1 LHHGNSLWH
10 EQITIGTNGGP
21 DSIPGMSAPSSGNPL
36 RVLVDGGQY
45 FEGPRWHGGRLWVS
59 DAILRSVFSID
70 ESGARER
77 VCKIDDIPCGLG
89 HLPDGELV
97 VLSMFQKRLWR
108 ISQGALALHADLS
121 SIAAGTID
129 DMIVDA
135 RGGAYVG
142 DAGFD
147 LLKGPKPGA
156 LGRILFVPPDGAC
169 RVVAEGL
176 DFPNGIAISGNGK
189 RLVVAESIGD
199 RLREFRIDPDG
210 SLSQERTFGSF
221 DEPDGVCIDQSGHVW
236 VGLFSEDSF
245 VRVAPDG
252 EVVQR
257 IPTPGRRAVACC
269 LGGPERRS
277 LFCITAV
284 TTHEDL
290 LRGHSTSRIEVID
303 VPVPG
308 DGRP

>member
-1 LHHGNSLWH
+1 MGDALTSDDPPR
-10 EQITIGTNGGP
+10 I
-21 DSIPGMSAPSSGNPL
+21 
-36 RVLVDGGQY
+36 LVDGGRY
-45 FEGPRWHGGRLWVS
+45 FEGPRWHSGRLWVS

-70 ESGARER
+70 PSGAREQ
-77 VCKIDDIPCGLG
+77 VTKLDDIPCGLG
-89 HLPDGELV
+89 HLPDGELLV
-97 VLSMFQKRLWR
+97 VGMFQKRLWR
-108 ISQGALALHADLS
+108 VSRGSLVLHADLS
-121 SIAAGTID
+121 SAAAGTID
-129 DMIVDA
+129 DMIVDE

-147 LLKGPKPGA
+147 LLTGAKPGG
-156 LGRILFVPPDGAC
+156 LGRILFVGPDGIC

-176 DFPNGIAISGNGK
+176 DFPNGIALSGDGK

-199 RLREFRIDPDG
+199 RLREYRVEPDG
-210 SLSQERTFGSF
+210 SLSAPRTFGSF
-221 DEPDGVCIDQSGHVW
+221 DEPDGVCLDESGHAW

-252 EVVQR
+252 AVVTR

-284 TTHEDL
+284 TTHEEL
-290 LRGHSTSRIEVID
+290 MRGRSTSRIEV
-303 VPVPG
+303 VEAPVAG
-308 DGRP
+308 AGRP